1 MRKKVKIFG
10 KNLPIWLIATV
21 LAAVLMGFGIL
32 ALTGIFA
39 PTAAIN
45 FTADDVTIISDDGQ
59 IKSVTISP
67 KGTFSW
73 SGLDEDVQFDGDD
86 RIVYEIYVKLNDG
99 DWGLL
104 YSAVQS
110 DWEHIE
116 DRGTTGYDNF
126 VFKNIELRKPGVI
139 AYEDLDADED
149 GTKKVSKISVKI
161 VATLQTSD
169 VIEGVTKWR
178 DLISASN
185 TATFTLTC
193 INEPATADIGG
204 DLNVAAEPTP
214 DT

>member
-1 MRKKVKIFG
+1 MKKATTKIM
-10 KNLPIWLIATV
+10 T
-21 LAAVLMGFGIL
+21 LAAL
-32 ALTGIFA
+32 ALALIGLSILTLTSMFA
-39 PTAAIN
+39 PVAAVR
-45 FTADDVTIISDDGQ
+45 FTAKDVTISSDDGQ

-86 RIVYEIYVKLNDG
+86 QIVYNIYVKLNDG

-110 DWEHIE
+110 NYKNIE
-116 DRGTTGYDNF
+116 DKGTTGYDNF
-126 VFKNIELRKPGVI
+126 VFQPIELKKPNLI
-139 AYEDLDADED
+139 AYWQMEADED

-161 VATLQTSD
+161 EAKLQTSD
-169 VIEGVTKWR
+169 VIDGVTKWR
-178 DLISASN
+178 DLVTASN
-185 TATFTLTC
+185 TVTFYLTC
-193 INEPATADIGG
+193 INEKATADFGC